1 MKYIKKSAAFL
12 AVIMIVTLLSSNA
25 LLAFADPNSVADIK
39 IQQAWGKP
47 GTSVEVNVEIK
58 NNPGI
63 IGALLS
69 VSYEDGLTLVNAE
82 SGSAFASLSMT
93 NPGKFKSPCNFSW
106 DAPDIAK
113 EDIRDGIILTLT
125 FEISED
131 VAPGTKLNIGVSA
144 DNDAFVDSSLTP
156 VELNIT
162 GNGIIAIDYLP
173 GDVNDDGKVNMTDV
187 VLLRRDITG
196 GYNVTVNKAAEDV
209 NADGKINMTD
219 VVLLRR
225 HITGGYGVILF
236 PSELKHTHTMEEIK
250 NVDATCTED
259 GNIEYWHCTE
269 CDKYFTDINGVRTV
283 TLEET
288 VIHAKGHIETID
300 PAVAPTYESTG
311 LTEGSHCSV
320 CNTVIK
326 EQQIIP
332 KIERNEYVITYHIAN
347 NDKYLQSLD
356 IENPNPTVYT
366 SEDGLVLQD
375 LIVEGYEFKGWYT
388 AQTGG
393 ERISEIANGTKGN
406 KTFYAQWEK
415 TVYTV
420 TFDSPDV
427 PVASVTYTVDKGIT
441 LINPSWYGYTFVG
454 WSNNNGFIVSKIE
467 PGTTGHITLH
477 ANWTSNRN
485 RATSYETYDKPIIIE
500 DDIDGQ
506 FMFVYDIG
514 KIDNVPLSQI
524 EYIGNTQT
532 LNINKEYSITDTISK
547 DSANTI
553 ANVVS
558 NATTRSSGWTLSKEW
573 NDIYSAGTEEGST
586 KVKSQERTDSQGNV
600 VGGNYFVS
608 NSKGGASHVSTESGG
623 SNSSSSKVTTENSTG
638 INASYDK
645 STETYVDGRLGI
657 SNSTEVSAGVSFPVK
672 FVDVSAGI
680 KNTNTIE
687 AEVSA
692 GRKDKEAVHID
703 SQSSSYVGTV
713 DINDSS
719 SYYNTS
725 ASQSSNWNSTS
736 GYEKSYQTSRNTA
749 VTEAISEQISK
760 TTSYTVTNSLGGQ
773 DSKTESVAGTDTR
786 SDEYSTTL
794 KYAEGNSTTTTKN
807 IQFTSDR
814 PGYYRLVTAGTVHV
828 YGVIGYDVATS
839 SYYTY
844 TFNVLDDERH
854 EYLDYSKDNAN
865 FNDCENGVVT
875 FEIPYEVNEYILG
888 VTGKTEGLEFDLEGN
903 ITAFEKAEKFDGTVT
918 IPQYY
923 SVNNGDG
930 TYSAY
935 KTTKFEADVFR
946 GNTEIETV
954 ILPLYVT
961 EIPDSAFEGCT
972 NLKRV
977 VAYGVTKIGKNAFKD
992 CSSLASFDIDNI
1004 VTSLGENA
1012 FENVAENCVMAAN
1025 TDVAEAAL
1033 NSGAKKISLNFSV
1046 MEGSFN
1052 NRKIIIDDT
1061 TEYFALMSNGT
1072 AYKNLQIESD
1082 ATEIFISNI
1091 KFVEN
1096 TDTPLRLNSKKVTLN
1111 RVTVETAPG
1120 FALIL
1125 ENDNT
1130 DVLLFGTIELGSSS
1144 DNAILSKEITLKKAN
1159 NEVAGKINT
1168 YGDVLVCGDI
1178 KNSSMLNV
1186 NDNNNNTYEI
1196 ITEDEFNNYLTSSRI
1211 TFDVNGGDLDNTSK
1225 TVYYGQI
1232 YGEMPTP
1239 VRANYT
1245 FDGWYTDVNSGRKIT
1260 ADTVVT
1266 ALANQT
1272 LYAHW
1277 IPNKFTVTLDVNG
1290 ESASVPTTSKTLSF
1304 GEALGV
1310 LPIPTREFYRFD
1322 GWYTSANEEDATKVD
1337 EKTVF
1342 DTSDDVTLYAHWTEN
1357 TLSGW
1362 VKSTEIPDNA
1372 VAINR
1377 KYSYTQRSYTTS
1389 GSSSMSGWTKYDT
1402 KRTGWGG
1409 TQGPVYSNPSNGSR
1423 NVWSEQYVA
1432 SQTTH
1437 YVYYHRYSGG
1447 KWSDDS
1453 HAMSWARHTGP
1464 DVTSPL
1470 PNGYYSSTTGQRYSG
1485 AACTSCGATNQW
1497 HLDYTYVTDNYAT
1510 RWYYQ
1515 DPVYTYYFYKDENKE
1530 TTTLPTGDNISNIQ
1544 EWVQYRVK

>member
-608 NSKGGASHVSTESGG
+608 NSKGGAS
-623 SNSSSSKVTTENSTG
+623 
-638 INASYDK
+638 
-645 STETYVDGRLGI
+645 
-657 SNSTEVSAGVSFPVK
+657 PV
-672 FVDVSAGI
+672 
-680 KNTNTIE
+680 
-687 AEVSA
+687 
-692 GRKDKEAVHID
+692 
-703 SQSSSYVGTV
+703 
-713 DINDSS
+713 
-719 SYYNTS
+719 
-725 ASQSSNWNSTS
+725 
-736 GYEKSYQTSRNTA
+736 
-749 VTEAISEQISK
+749 
-760 TTSYTVTNSLGGQ
+760 SYT
-773 DSKTESVAGTDTR
+773 
-786 SDEYSTTL
+786 
-794 KYAEGNSTTTTKN
+794 
-807 IQFTSDR
+807 
-814 PGYYRLVTAGTVHV
+814 
-828 YGVIGYDVATS
+828 
-839 SYYTY
+839 
-844 TFNVLDDERH
+844 
-854 EYLDYSKDNAN
+854 
-865 FNDCENGVVT
+865 
-875 FEIPYEVNEYILG
+875 
-888 VTGKTEGLEFDLEGN
+888 
-903 ITAFEKAEKFDGTVT
+903 
-918 IPQYY
+918 
-923 SVNNGDG
+923 
-930 TYSAY
+930 
-935 KTTKFEADVFR
+935 
-946 GNTEIETV
+946 
-954 ILPLYVT
+954 
-961 EIPDSAFEGCT
+961 
-972 NLKRV
+972 
-977 VAYGVTKIGKNAFKD
+977 
-992 CSSLASFDIDNI
+992 
-1004 VTSLGENA
+1004 
-1012 FENVAENCVMAAN
+1012 
-1025 TDVAEAAL
+1025 
-1033 NSGAKKISLNFSV
+1033 
-1046 MEGSFN
+1046 
-1052 NRKIIIDDT
+1052 
-1061 TEYFALMSNGT
+1061 
-1072 AYKNLQIESD
+1072 
-1082 ATEIFISNI
+1082 
-1091 KFVEN
+1091 
-1096 TDTPLRLNSKKVTLN
+1096 
-1111 RVTVETAPG
+1111 
-1120 FALIL
+1120 
-1125 ENDNT
+1125 
-1130 DVLLFGTIELGSSS
+1130 
-1144 DNAILSKEITLKKAN
+1144 
-1159 NEVAGKINT
+1159 
-1168 YGDVLVCGDI
+1168 
-1178 KNSSMLNV
+1178 
-1186 NDNNNNTYEI
+1186 
-1196 ITEDEFNNYLTSSRI
+1196 
-1211 TFDVNGGDLDNTSK
+1211 
-1225 TVYYGQI
+1225 
-1232 YGEMPTP
+1232 
-1239 VRANYT
+1239 
-1245 FDGWYTDVNSGRKIT
+1245 
-1260 ADTVVT
+1260 
-1266 ALANQT
+1266 
-1272 LYAHW
+1272 
-1277 IPNKFTVTLDVNG
+1277 
-1290 ESASVPTTSKTLSF
+1290 
-1304 GEALGV
+1304 
-1310 LPIPTREFYRFD
+1310 
-1322 GWYTSANEEDATKVD
+1322 
-1337 EKTVF
+1337 
-1342 DTSDDVTLYAHWTEN
+1342 
-1357 TLSGW
+1357 
-1362 VKSTEIPDNA
+1362 
-1372 VAINR
+1372 
-1377 KYSYTQRSYTTS
+1377 
-1389 GSSSMSGWTKYDT
+1389 
-1402 KRTGWGG
+1402 
-1409 TQGPVYSNPSNGSR
+1409 
-1423 NVWSEQYVA
+1423 
-1432 SQTTH
+1432 
-1437 YVYYHRYSGG
+1437 
-1447 KWSDDS
+1447 
-1453 HAMSWARHTGP
+1453 
-1464 DVTSPL
+1464 
-1470 PNGYYSSTTGQRYSG
+1470 
-1485 AACTSCGATNQW
+1485 
-1497 HLDYTYVTDNYAT
+1497 HL
-1510 RWYYQ
+1510 
-1515 DPVYTYYFYKDENKE
+1515 
-1530 TTTLPTGDNISNIQ
+1530 TLPT
-1544 EWVQYRVK
+1544 KA